1 MLLKLLVRTGLL
13 ALGLWCVNFIL
24 YDLHNSLTKG
34 FYRERA
40 SVKFYSD
47 INLFCFDY
55 FSGSF
60 NYVSPVLS
68 AIILVAFFIYEYYY
82 FEDNGSIFNLAK
94 SDFSFMYKLCTVIV
108 FAYLLFDL
116 LFLIVVEIIFYLS
129 GK

>member
-34 FYRERA
+34 FYREKA

-68 AIILVAFFIYEYYY
+68 AIMFIAFFIYEYYY

-94 SDFSFMYKLCTVIV
+94 SDFSFLYKLCMAILL
-108 FAYLLFDL
+108 AYTLFHL